1 MELEKSQTWKN
12 LESALSQEA
21 VAYCEYTFYGQQAA
35 KDGYKQISD
44 IFNETAGN
52 ELHHAK
58 LHYKKMHGG
67 KVPGTLDNLKAA
79 AASEDEEVGIYT
91 DYAKTAREEGFADLA
106 DFFEGLAAIEK
117 SHENRYQLL
126 IERIEN
132 DEVFRRKEVKVWVC
146 TVCGHIEIGTE
157 PPGTNGTPDA
167 VAPTGTCPS
176 HSALSLTARRPLGR
190 ASSELQAPVGASLIS
205 LGEPVAIPFSP
216 F

>member
-44 IFNETAGN
+44 IFNETADN

-117 SHENRYQLL
+117 S
-126 IERIEN
+126 

-157 PPGTNGTPDA
+157 PPEK
-167 VAPTGTCPS
+167 CPVCE
-176 HSALSLTARRPLGR
+176 HPQGYFEIKA
-190 ASSELQAPVGASLIS
+190 EN
-205 LGEPVAIPFSP
+205 F
-216 F
+216 

>member
-157 PPGTNGTPDA
+157 PPRS
-167 VAPTGTCPS
+167 AP
-176 HSALSLTARRPLGR
+176 SASTRRATSRSRPR
-190 ASSELQAPVGASLIS
+190 TSK
-205 LGEPVAIPFSP
+205 FRSP
-216 F
+216 

>member
-12 LESALSQEA
+12 LESSLSQEA

-79 AASEDEEVGIYT
+79 AASEDEEVEHLHRLCQDRSRGGLRRSGRFLRGPGRH
-91 DYAKTAREEGFADLA
+91 REE
-106 DFFEGLAAIEK
+106 
-117 SHENRYQLL
+117 
-126 IERIEN
+126 
-132 DEVFRRKEVKVWVC
+132 
-146 TVCGHIEIGTE
+146 
-157 PPGTNGTPDA
+157 P
-167 VAPTGTCPS
+167 
-176 HSALSLTARRPLGR
+176 
-190 ASSELQAPVGASLIS
+190 
-205 LGEPVAIPFSP
+205 
-216 F
+216 

>member
-44 IFNETAGN
+44 IFNETADN

-91 DYAKTAREEGFADLA
+91 DYAKTAREEGFADLERNPHVA
-106 DFFEGLAAIEK
+106 QHG
-117 SHENRYQLL
+117 ENQCS
-126 IERIEN
+126 
-132 DEVFRRKEVKVWVC
+132 DCHKA
-146 TVCGHIEIGTE
+146 H
-157 PPGTNGTPDA
+157 
-167 VAPTGTCPS
+167 
-176 HSALSLTARRPLGR
+176 R
-190 ASSELQAPVGASLIS
+190 ASVNMCSQCHNDAPIPEGWISAADNTALEKELDSLNK
-205 LGEPVAIPFSP
+205 A
-216 F
+216 

>member
-12 LESALSQEA
+12 LESSLSQEA

-79 AASEDEEVGIYT
+79 AASEDEEVEIYT
-91 DYAKTAREEGFADLA
+91 GYAKTAREEASPIWPISSRA
-106 DFFEGLAAIEK
+106 WPPSRRAMRTAISCSSSASRTTRCSAA
-117 SHENRYQLL
+117 
-126 IERIEN
+126 
-132 DEVFRRKEVKVWVC
+132 RK
-146 TVCGHIEIGTE
+146 
-157 PPGTNGTPDA
+157 
-167 VAPTGTCPS
+167 
-176 HSALSLTARRPLGR
+176 
-190 ASSELQAPVGASLIS
+190 
-205 LGEPVAIPFSP
+205 
-216 F
+216 

>member
-12 LESALSQEA
+12 LESSLSQEA

-79 AASEDEEVGIYT
+79 AASEDEEVEIYT
-91 DYAKTAREEGFADLA
+91 SMPRPL
-106 DFFEGLAAIEK
+106 
-117 SHENRYQLL
+117 
-126 IERIEN
+126 
-132 DEVFRRKEVKVWVC
+132 
-146 TVCGHIEIGTE
+146 
-157 PPGTNGTPDA
+157 
-167 VAPTGTCPS
+167 
-176 HSALSLTARRPLGR
+176 ARRASPIWPISSR
-190 ASSELQAPVGASLIS
+190 AWPPSRRAMRTAISCSSSASRTTRCS
-205 LGEPVAIPFSP
+205 AARK
-216 F
+216 

>member
-44 IFNETAGN
+44 IFNETADN

-91 DYAKTAREEGFADLA
+91 DYAKTA
-106 DFFEGLAAIEK
+106 
-117 SHENRYQLL
+117 
-126 IERIEN
+126 
-132 DEVFRRKEVKVWVC
+132 
-146 TVCGHIEIGTE
+146 
-157 PPGTNGTPDA
+157 
-167 VAPTGTCPS
+167 
-176 HSALSLTARRPLGR
+176 ARRASPIWPTSSR
-190 ASSELQAPVGASLIS
+190 AWPPSRRATRTATSCSSSASRTTRCS
-205 LGEPVAIPFSP
+205 AARK
-216 F
+216 

>member
-12 LESALSQEA
+12 LESSLSQEA

-79 AASEDEEVGIYT
+79 AASEDEEVEIYT
-91 DYAKTAREEGFADLA
+91 GYAKTAREEGFAA
-106 DFFEGLAAIEK
+106 IWPISSRAWPPSRRAMRTAISCSSSASRTTRCSAA
-117 SHENRYQLL
+117 
-126 IERIEN
+126 
-132 DEVFRRKEVKVWVC
+132 RK
-146 TVCGHIEIGTE
+146 
-157 PPGTNGTPDA
+157 
-167 VAPTGTCPS
+167 
-176 HSALSLTARRPLGR
+176 
-190 ASSELQAPVGASLIS
+190 
-205 LGEPVAIPFSP
+205 
-216 F
+216 